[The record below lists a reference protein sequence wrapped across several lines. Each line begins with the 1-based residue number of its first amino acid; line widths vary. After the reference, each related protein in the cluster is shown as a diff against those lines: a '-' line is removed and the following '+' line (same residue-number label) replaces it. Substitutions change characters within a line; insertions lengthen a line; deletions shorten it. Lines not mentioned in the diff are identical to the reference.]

1 MNRFPLPTRR
11 TMMFASCSLFVLSI
25 VVALSIN
32 LRTRSQQPTV
42 PSQPSKDHLLR
53 FVENSP
59 ELPLRVA
66 GNENCPFRITQATV
80 KQISGPDFSKLTAR
94 TTDLPVV
101 SSIPQVSVINTSSQ
115 TVTGFV
121 LVVRNPEVRFSRG
134 FVQQKVS
141 IAPGETYL
149 IKREHFVG
157 PQQRTIARAN
167 EPTRQVFSRPGFD
180 SEDFWLQFGS
190 SELFVTIGKV
200 NFLDGTSWMIQEGG
214 EVK

>member
-1 MNRFPLPTRR
+1 LNRFPQPTRR
-11 TMMFASCSLFVLSI
+11 TVVFAGCSLLVLSI

-32 LRTRSQQPTV
+32 SRTRSQQPTV
-42 PSQPSKDHLLR
+42 PSKAGKESLLR
-53 FVENSP
+53 VVENSP

-94 TTDLPVV
+94 TTDLPIVT
-101 SSIPQVSVINTSSQ
+101 SIPEVSVINTSSQ

-141 IAPGETYL
+141 IAPGESYL

-157 PQQRTIARAN
+157 PQHQTIARAN
-167 EPTRQVFSRPGFD
+167 EPTRQTFSKPGFD

-200 NFLDGTSWMIQEGG
+200 NFQDGTSWMIQEGG